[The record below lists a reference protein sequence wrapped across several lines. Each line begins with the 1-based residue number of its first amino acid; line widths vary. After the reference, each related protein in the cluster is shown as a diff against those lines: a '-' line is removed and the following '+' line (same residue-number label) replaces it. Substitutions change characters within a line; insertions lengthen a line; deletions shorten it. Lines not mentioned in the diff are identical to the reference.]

1 MPPRRGKSLH
11 SSFPMLLHKFLDLAS
26 YSSCATDLSGQ
37 LNPCSIL
44 PSVAGEA
51 EH

>member
-1 MPPRRGKSLH
+1 
-11 SSFPMLLHKFLDLAS
+11 MLLHKFLDLAS